1 MSEHASCC
9 SHSSKPKPFYKTLL
23 FWAVILSAV
32 FCGLSFFFPRME
44 IFRVSFWNY
53 ASMMFWPMV
62 IGLVAGGVLD
72 HYVPQEYVSKHLAAN
87 DKRAIFYSVGLGF
100 LMSACSHGIL
110 ALSMELHK
118 KGASGPAVISFLLAS
133 PWANLPVTFLLISF
147 FGAKGFII
155 IFSALM
161 ISLITGIIF
170 QFLAKKEWIE
180 KNPHTVEI
188 EPGFSIR
195 ADFKKRFCAYVWS
208 FSTFI
213 NDAKGIFRG
222 SIKLADMIMGWVLL
236 GALLASLIPTFVPG
250 HMLHQWFGPTLQGLG
265 MTLIFATIMEVCS
278 EGMAPIAF
286 EIYRSGG
293 AFGNAFA
300 YLMGGVVTD
309 YTEIGLVWSRLG
321 RRTALWMLAVTLPQV
336 IVLAWIYNRIF

>member
-1 MSEHASCC
+1 
-9 SHSSKPKPFYKTLL
+9 
-23 FWAVILSAV
+23 
-32 FCGLSFFFPRME
+32 
-44 IFRVSFWNY
+44 
-53 ASMMFWPMV
+53 MMFWPMV
-62 IGLVAGGVLD
+62 IGLIAGGVLD
-72 HYVPQEYVSKHLAAN
+72 HYVPEEYVSKHLASK
-87 DKRAIFYSVGLGF
+87 DKRTVFYAVGLGF

-161 ISLITGIIF
+161 IALITGMIF
-170 QFLAKKEWIE
+170 QILDKKEWIE
-180 KNPHTVEI
+180 KNPHTVQI

-195 ADFKKRFCAYVWS
+195 ADFVKRFRAYTWNVP
-208 FSTFI
+208 TFTGDI
-213 NDAKGIFRG
+213 RGIFKG

-236 GALLASLIPTFVPG
+236 GALIASLIPTFVPQ
-250 HMLHQWFGPTLQGLG
+250 HVMHQWFGPTLQGLG
-265 MTLIFATIMEVCS
+265 MTIIFATFMEVCS

-286 EIYRSGG
+286 EIYRSGR

-321 RRTALWMLAVTLPQV
+321 RKTALWMLAVTLPQV
-336 IVLAWIYNRIF
+336 TLLALIYNSAF

>member
-1 MSEHASCC
+1 MSEQHSCC
-9 SHSSKPKPFYKTLL
+9 NSSSKPKPFYKTLL
-23 FWAVILSAV
+23 FWAVILTAV
-32 FCGLSFFFPRME
+32 FCGSSFFFPKME
-44 IFRVSFWNY
+44 IFRASFWDY

-62 IGLVAGGVLD
+62 IGLIAGGVLD
-72 HYVPQEYVSKHLAAN
+72 HYVPQEYVSKHLAAH

-155 IFSALM
+155 ILSALM

-180 KNPHTVEI
+180 KNPHTVSI

-195 ADFKKRFCAYVWS
+195 ADFKKRFRAYVWS
-208 FSTFI
+208 VPTFI
-213 NDAKGIFRG
+213 SDAKGILKG
-222 SIKLADMIMGWVLL
+222 SVKLADMIMGWVLL
-236 GALLASLIPTFVPG
+236 GALLASLIPTFVPE
-250 HMLHQWFGPTLQGLG
+250 HTLHQWFGPTLQGLG
-265 MTLIFATIMEVCS
+265 LTLIFATVMEVCS

-286 EIYRSGG
+286 EIYRSGK
-293 AFGNAFA
+293 AFGNSFA

-309 YTEIGLVWSRLG
+309 YTEIGLVWTRLG
-321 RRTALWMLAVTLPQV
+321 KKTALWMLAVTLPQV
-336 IVLAWIYNRIF
+336 IILAWIYNHIF